1 MDYFWVV
8 FYQNTTDD
16 EVASEMYII
25 RGDESDA
32 QEMVLALTLDQMYED
47 FCFDYDYFVSNFR
60 EDALERALEYKTMED
75 YDDYGHRWH
84 YQKAEQFIDFFS
96 GEVIL

>member
-1 MDYFWVV
+1 MDYFWIV
-8 FYQNTTDD
+8 FYQDTSDD

-32 QEMVLALTLDQMYED
+32 QEMVLTLTLDQMYED

-75 YDDYGHRWH
+75 YAVKYFG
-84 YQKAEQFIDFFS
+84 Y
-96 GEVIL
+96 